1 MKIKNIA
8 ILTSGG
14 DSPGMNSAIFG
25 AFVACQDN
33 DINLLGVLNGY
44 DGLIDNDFIKVDY
57 QLLAGRINRGGSILK
72 SGRSKRFLKSN
83 HFKNA
88 LINLKD
94 NKIDALIIIG
104 GDGSLKG
111 AMKLRD
117 NGINVICLPGT
128 IDNDLNFTYTIGFDT
143 ATNNIVNA
151 IDNISDSLSSFGYGA
166 VIKIMGNQCTDLI
179 DTVADA
185 IHSNFLVKNKDFD
198 INSLVKSIKAN
209 YDGNHLP
216 PIVLVLEDS
225 ADIENLSK
233 ILQEKCKIQF
243 RPHIL
248 GYIQRGGTPSAFDRR
263 YAFTAG
269 EYAVKSIIE
278 KNYGSVI
285 GLMGDKLVKKE
296 IENCFKF

>member
-1 MKIKNIA
+1 MITKNIA

-14 DSPGMNSAIFG
+14 DSPGMNSSIFG
-25 AFVACQDN
+25 AFTACQN
-33 DINLLGVLNGY
+33 NELHLWGVLDGY
-44 DGLIDNDFIKVDY
+44 DGLIDNKFIEIDY

-83 HFKNA
+83 HFKTA
-88 LINLKD
+88 ISNLKK
-94 NKIDALIIIG
+94 NQIDALIIVG

-117 NGINVICLPGT
+117 NGIKVICLPGT
-128 IDNDLNFTYTIGFDT
+128 IDNDLDFTYTIGFDT

-151 IDNISDSLSSFGYGA
+151 IDNITDSLSSFGYGA

-185 IHSNFLVKNKDFD
+185 IHTNLLVKSKDFD
-198 INSLVKSIKAN
+198 INSLVKSIKTR

-216 PIVLVLEDS
+216 PIVLVLEES
-225 ADIENLSK
+225 ANIEDLCTV
-233 ILQEKCKIQF
+233 LQEKCKIQF

-263 YAFTAG
+263 YGFTAG
-269 EYAVKSIIE
+269 KSAVESILR
-278 KNYGSVI
+278 KKYNCAI
-285 GLMGDKLVKKE
+285 GLIGDRLSSKE